1 MDRTKTDTEMV
12 LSCMMV
18 PTACCHFTLSLVVTL
33 HYNLLSLQ
41 IITCCLSK
49 PSRVVASHYHLSS
62 LHTII
67 GLHSTRSTELGP
79 ETAVNMMLSVD
90 SGWESV
96 GQALQVCGHA
106 TAGSSSLL

>member
-1 MDRTKTDTEMV
+1 
-12 LSCMMV
+12 LS
-18 PTACCHFTLSLVVTL
+18 SLYT
-33 HYNLLSLQ
+33 
-41 IITCCLSK
+41 ITCCHSKLS
-49 PSRVVASHYHLSS
+49 PVVTPNYHLLS